1 MKKSKTTFRL
11 CSLILALVFLMSFVL
26 IGCSSSPK
34 SSQET
39 TVESSDNQ
47 TPAEQP
53 KEETKE
59 EPAAEQKPQEIYKVK
74 VGIAP
79 YPMYQV
85 WVLAKEWGIDK
96 EFGVDL
102 ELKTFASTA
111 PGSQAT
117 VRGDVDIS
125 ANCIAEHL
133 AAIKGAPT
141 LKHFSSVGFFKGFF
155 YVGRKGKVK
164 PWEEL
169 KAEMGQEAAKE
180 YRLNEFKGKT
190 FCIIPQRKPLILDT
204 IAQVGLTE
212 KDVKFMNFGDDQK
225 AATAFLSGTGDFYIG
240 SLPQQQKLVKMTD
253 QFVDAGGS
261 DILGPAGLWYDT
273 MVSTDKFMIENR
285 EAALRTIAVMYA
297 TIREFDKDPQRFAEV
312 ASKKLSEIAGSEFTV
327 EDYLEFQ
334 TKYDDFLSIEECK
347 DGMYNKSSSLY
358 WEYPVD
364 YYVRLSIEDGHL
376 DKEIS
381 NQEYYGEAEKLFYE
395 LLERDDLMK
404 LINKH

>member
-1 MKKSKTTFRL
+1 
-11 CSLILALVFLMSFVL
+11 MSFTL
-26 IGCSSSPK
+26 IGCTG
-34 SSQET
+34 SQNTNEGIPVKNT
-39 TVESSDNQ
+39 DKQ
-47 TPAEQP
+47 TPAEQT
-53 KEETKE
+53 KQETTTE
-59 EPAAEQKPQEIYKVK
+59 QQKPQETYKVK

-96 EFGVDL
+96 EFGVEL

-111 PGSQAT
+111 PGAQAA

-133 AAIKGAPT
+133 AAIKGAPE

-155 YVGRKGKVK
+155 YVGRKGKIK

-212 KDVKFMNFGDDQK
+212 NDVKFMNFGDDQK

-240 SLPQQQKLVKMTD
+240 SLPQQQKLVKMED

-273 MVSTDKFMIENR
+273 MVSTDRFMKNNR
-285 EAALRTIAVMYA
+285 EAALRALAVMYA
-297 TIREFDKDPQRFAEV
+297 TIREFDKDPQKFAEI

-347 DGMYNKSSSLY
+347 EGMYNKSSNLY
-358 WEYPVD
+358 WKYPVE
-364 YYVRLSIEDGHL
+364 YYIDLSIQDGLL
-376 DKEIS
+376 DERVS
-381 NQEYYGEAEKLFYE
+381 PEEYYGEGEKLFFE
-395 LLERDDLMK
+395 LLERDDLME